1 MTWKGWRDVRRSL
14 YTPFEWLTTIGLIVL
29 MWAVFFV
36 FIGFMARTAKE
47 LFCIGFGC

>member
-1 MTWKGWRDVRRSL
+1 MRRAVYSPL
-14 YTPFEWLTTIGLIVL
+14 EWLTTIALIVF
-29 MWAVFFV
+29 MWAAFFV